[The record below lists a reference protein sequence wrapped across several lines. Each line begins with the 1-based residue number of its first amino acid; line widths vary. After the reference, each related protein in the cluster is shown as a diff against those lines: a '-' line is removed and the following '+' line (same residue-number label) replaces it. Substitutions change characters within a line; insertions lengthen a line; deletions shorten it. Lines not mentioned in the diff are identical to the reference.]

1 MGLLKLVVFAALLG
15 CSQAFVAPASSLVVR
30 SRADAVSAQML
41 FGAKKPVAKK
51 GKKVQ
56 HAQPQQ
62 QPHDQPFSI
71 SALTD
76 TCNPV
81 SQHARP

>member
-41 FGAKKPVAKK
+41 FGGKKPVAKK

-56 HAQPQQ
+56 HAQPQA
-62 QPHDQPFSI
+62 QPHDRPISI
-71 SALTD
+71 SGLTD
-76 TCNPV
+76 MYDPTF
-81 SQHARP
+81 QHGRP

>member
-56 HAQPQQ
+56 HAQPRAVGVRMCVA
-62 QPHDQPFSI
+62 PG
-71 SALTD
+71 LRL
-76 TCNPV
+76 
-81 SQHARP
+81 RPIA